1 MKTKNN
7 KKIEIKE
14 DEKDLNINSKII
26 NIKNKNYKI
35 LYIPETL
42 DVISYLHNI
51 HIENGHK
58 GIASLRQYLK
68 NHNIFIEGSTIL
80 TDFIVKN
87 CVFCSGKNKAKI
99 KKGTC

>member
-42 DVISYLHNI
+42 DVIS
-51 HIENGHK
+51 
-58 GIASLRQYLK
+58 
-68 NHNIFIEGSTIL
+68 
-80 TDFIVKN
+80 
-87 CVFCSGKNKAKI
+87 
-99 KKGTC
+99 